1 MRFLVVGLGILGV
14 MYGYIGLR
22 LIPHVGLTPPWRKAA
37 WGGLAFLVM
46 IPLLPI
52 FLRMGGHETAA
63 ADGLAWIS
71 YLTLGFVSL
80 LLPILLIRDVVW
92 LVTWGTL
99 KAWRLSRTWLNIG
112 APPPPMDP
120 GRRRFLIAS
129 MNVGLLAA
137 TGGLAG
143 YGLYEARRRP
153 TVVEVSVP
161 FDNLPADLEGYRI
174 VQISDLH
181 VGPTIKG
188 GYVRTIVE
196 EVNRLAPDLIAFTGD
211 LADGSVQRL
220 KADAAPL
227 GDLSAPDGSYFVTGN
242 HEYYS
247 GAEAWLEEVDR
258 LGLAPLINTHQ
269 IITRGAGRMLLAGVT
284 DYNAGQIIPGHAS
297 DPVAALTGAPPSDV
311 KVLLAHQPRSIF
323 AAERAGFD
331 LQLSG
336 HTHGG
341 QYIPWRY
348 VVALAHPYTAGLHKH
363 DRAWI
368 YVNSGTGYW
377 GPPLR
382 LGVPSE
388 ITVIT
393 LTRTTSPET
402 DGV

>member
-1 MRFLVVGLGILGV
+1 MSFLLVGIAILGV

-22 LIPHVGLTPPWRKAA
+22 LIPHVGLTAPWRKGA
-37 WGGLAFLVM
+37 WGGLALLVV

-52 FLRMGGHETAA
+52 FLRIGGHETAA
-63 ADGLAWIS
+63 ADGLAWVS

-80 LLPILLIRDVVW
+80 LLPILLVRDGAW
-92 LVTWGTL
+92 LVGSGL
-99 KAWRLSRTWLNIG
+99 VKAWRLARTWLNAG
-112 APPPPMDP
+112 DPPPPMDP
-120 GRRRFLIAS
+120 GRRRFLIAT

-137 TGGLAG
+137 TGGMAG
-143 YGLYEARRRP
+143 YGLFEARRRP
-153 TVVEVSVP
+153 TVVEVPVP
-161 FDNLPADLEGYRI
+161 IDNLPADLEGFRI

-181 VGPTIKG
+181 VGPTIKR
-188 GYVRTIVE
+188 GYVRTIVD

-247 GAEAWLEEVDR
+247 GVEAWLDEVDR

-269 IITRGAGRMLLAGVT
+269 VITRGSGRILLAGVT
-284 DYNAGQIIPGHAS
+284 DYNAGQILPGHTS
-297 DPVAALTGAPPSDV
+297 DPAAAMSGARPSDV

-323 AAERAGFD
+323 AADRAGFD

-341 QYIPWRY
+341 QYFPWRY
-348 VVALAHPYTAGLHKH
+348 AVALAHPYTAGLHKH

-393 LTRTTSPET
+393 LTRST
-402 DGV
+402 DLEREVV